1 MFKAINNMKVRDEK
15 GSALVVGLLIVI
27 AIMVGIVLVLVVTGH
42 RVVGEKPAITEAEVI
57 AAKQA
62 WCDALEKIAR
72 THREGGDARAV
83 AYRILTDAYDY
94 DKGTVF
100 FKPTLTF
107 GPNTFRNTKEGA
119 LSYFVG
125 GNPKFPEDK
134 GFALKPWVEVWFTN
148 KSIQIHDDIAITMGN
163 VHLRDKAGNEVM
175 VDKSWVFRE
184 GADGRLRIINH
195 FSALPFDP
203 AR

>member
-1 MFKAINNMKVRDEK
+1 MFKVINNMKVRDER
-15 GSALVVGLLIVI
+15 GFALVGLLIVI
-27 AIMVGIVLVLVVTGH
+27 ATMVGIVLVSPAMGH
-42 RVVGEKPAITEAEVI
+42 RVVGEKPTITKDEVI

-148 KSIQIHDDIAITMGN
+148 KSIQIHDNIAITMGN

-184 GADGRLRIINH
+184 DADGRLRIINH
-195 FSALPFDP
+195 FSALPFAP
-203 AR
+203 AK